1 MAVGEGIRPALEF
14 LLEKLYSIR
23 TMINQ
28 QKLTVEKGKDI
39 FYKLKP
45 SLEKKYKPGD
55 FVTIEVNTGKFF
67 IGKNPIEAISKAKKH
82 FPRKQFFLAQVG
94 RAAGILK

>member
-1 MAVGEGIRPALEF
+1 MDVGEKINPVLEF
-14 LLEKLYSIR
+14 LFNKLYSVS

-45 SLEKKYKPGD
+45 ILEKKYKPGD

-67 IGKNPIEAISKAKKH
+67 VGSNPIEAISKAKRR
-82 FPRKQFFLAQVG
+82 FPSKQFFLAQVG